1 MCKLAQII
9 STLRLLN
16 YAYCDACNPFFFPIA
31 QRLFRRFSWGDFT
44 LYVRLVSDE
53 LLETL
58 TKNPKKLVAKSR
70 LDCSRTTEAPIGKN
84 QSPRCFFKVLGVFL
98 NPHGFIYVTCFPAK
112 RDLTKNFLNSIGQL
126 FPPQVGGRGIH
137 EGSDIQRLP
146 RLESPGIRG
155 TTKAATRSETDQR
168 VPWCFQGSNFWL
180 VGWLELQISHFCR

>member
-84 QSPRCFFKVLGVFL
+84 QSPRCFFKSAWFYIYDLFSGKTRFNKEFL
-98 NPHGFIYVTCFPAK
+98 ELNRAAVSPTSWGPWNPRRFRHPT
-112 RDLTKNFLNSIGQL
+112 
-126 FPPQVGGRGIH
+126 
-137 EGSDIQRLP
+137 
-146 RLESPGIRG
+146 
-155 TTKAATRSETDQR
+155 AATAGIPRNSWHDK
-168 VPWCFQGSNFWL
+168 GSNK
-180 VGWLELQISHFCR
+180 E